1 MRTTLYILF
10 FVFIASCNTHN
21 NKYLFDFDEATHY
34 YYEIEEDS
42 LMRMWDKENKTD
54 KETRIINLLIDDIP
68 YSIKDSS
75 SVKNLERYGFIK
87 KQISNFDKS
96 KLRQAIRR
104 KKVADFEETTC
115 IAEYRDII
123 IFKKNHKI
131 VGVIKICFGCDQYL
145 IIDSRGQKQ
154 DYEEHIHMGILS
166 QILHPNNNSL

>member
-1 MRTTLYILF
+1 MRTILYILF
-10 FVFIASCNTHN
+10 FIFIASCNTHN

-42 LMRMWDKENKTD
+42 LMNMWTKENKTD
-54 KETRIINLLIDDIP
+54 KEKKIINLLIDDIP

-87 KQISNFDKS
+87 KQISNSDKS
-96 KLRQAIRR
+96 KLREAIRR

-166 QILHPNNNSL
+166 QILHPNN